1 MILYKKQYNL
11 IEKEQN
17 NLWIS
22 QLVKQF
28 CYRKKPMDIYLQVNH
43 WGLTKPK
50 PQGKIN
56 IRNLEN
62 QRS

>member
-1 MILYKKQYNL
+1 
-11 IEKEQN
+11 
-17 NLWIS
+17 
-22 QLVKQF
+22 
-28 CYRKKPMDIYLQVNH
+28 MDIYLQVNP